1 MPEIEPLL
9 TETKNRHVIFPINY
23 DDIWSMYKK
32 HVSTYWTVEE
42 IDFSK
47 DGADWAKLS
56 EDEQYFIKNVLAF
69 FAASDGIVNEN
80 LVLRF
85 MSEIKVPEV
94 LAFYSFQNAIET
106 VHSETYSLLIDTYI
120 KDGIEKSKL
129 LNAVETIPCIKKKA
143 DWAMKWIESTDD
155 NFATRLVAFACIEGI
170 FFSGAFC
177 AIYWIKERG
186 LMHGLTFSNE
196 LISRDESLHTEFAI
210 LLYSHIKNKLSEE
223 KIHSIIKEAVNIEKE
238 FIIDSLPCRLLGMN
252 SDLMS
257 EYIEFVSDRICIQ
270 LGYNKIYNV
279 SNPFDFM
286 DRISLEDKQNFFE
299 VRVSNYSK
307 AELHNNENSK
317 LDFNMEDD
325 F

>member
-1 MPEIEPLL
+1 MSLEPLL
-9 TETKNRHVIFPINY
+9 TETRNRHVIFPIQY
-23 DDIWSMYKK
+23 DDVWSMYKK

-47 DGADWAKLS
+47 DGKDWETLTQ
-56 EDEQYFIKNVLAF
+56 DEQYFIKNVLAF

-80 LVLRF
+80 LVLNF

-120 KDGIEKSKL
+120 KDGIEKNRL

-143 DWAMKWIESTDD
+143 DWAMKWINSTDD
-155 NFATRLVAFACIEGI
+155 SFATRLIAFACIEGI

-177 AIYWIKERG
+177 SIYWLKERG
-186 LMHGLTFSNE
+186 VMHGLTFSNE

-210 LLYSHIKNKLSEE
+210 LLYSHIVNKLSEE
-223 KIHSIIKEAVNIEKE
+223 KVHEIIKDAVNIEKE
-238 FIIDSLPCRLLGMN
+238 FIIESLPCRLLGMN
-252 SDLMS
+252 SELMS
-257 EYIEFVSDRICIQ
+257 QYIEFVSDRIAVQ
-270 LGYNKIYNV
+270 LGYNKIYNII
-279 SNPFDFM
+279 NPFDFM
-286 DRISLEDKQNFFE
+286 DRIGLEDKQNFFE

-307 AELHNNENSK
+307 AELHNTENSI
-317 LDFNMEDD
+317 LEFDMTDD